1 VPILCSSTSA
11 VFERV
16 EHLRLGEKL
25 ARNKLLHSTFSTWS
39 LNTYSLCD
47 VVLLFVSARLL
58 TREIMPKNEVSTS
71 HRFSMDS
78 NSAIFRSKS
87 HSSRL
92 AFQSSRL
99 KYAVY

>member
-1 VPILCSSTSA
+1 MPILCSSTSA

-71 HRFSMDS
+71 HRFFMDS
-78 NSAIFRSKS
+78 MLFLDQKVIVRD
-87 HSSRL
+87 
-92 AFQSSRL
+92 
-99 KYAVY
+99 